1 MMKKIKNQA
10 TFIVLTSL
18 ILLYI
23 VIYFFQAEKSSNE
36 ITKIYFADRITNA
49 HKILIERYNKLHE
62 GKIKVI
68 PIDFPNFDFST
79 NERKEVLARSLR
91 GTGDGIDLFAADL
104 VWTQRFARWCEPM
117 SQYFSVREK
126 KRIMNCALE
135 SCYYE
140 GELVAV
146 PLDLV
151 EGVMYYREDLLK
163 KMKNGNE
170 IINKIKNDITWEDF
184 IRLYS
189 EMKNHNPFYLF
200 PAADYEGLICC
211 YMELLL
217 SLKPDYFEK
226 YGFNLN
232 RTESQKALQLL
243 VDLVNKYKLS
253 PREVTNFTE
262 VSSYEYYIKNDALFI
277 RGWPSYD
284 KDFKEKPFDIVKE
297 SNLRKAPI
305 PYFRKY
311 KPTAVFGGWNL
322 MVSKFS
328 NKKKETIDFVKFL
341 LSDESQELF
350 YKESGYYPVINRFY
364 ESDYYISKYPE
375 IPDIKK
381 MLLMGVHRP
390 AHEDYTKFS
399 KIMSFY
405 FEQAIKNEISVKE
418 ALIKSTSA
426 IQLERKMVKEF

>member
-1 MMKKIKNQA
+1 M
-10 TFIVLTSL
+10 
-18 ILLYI
+18 
-23 VIYFFQAEKSSNE
+23 
-36 ITKIYFADRITNA
+36 
-49 HKILIERYNKLHE
+49 
-62 GKIKVI
+62 
-68 PIDFPNFDFST
+68 
-79 NERKEVLARSLR
+79 
-91 GTGDGIDLFAADL
+91 
-104 VWTQRFARWCEPM
+104 
-117 SQYFSVREK
+117 
-126 KRIMNCALE
+126 
-135 SCYYE
+135 
-140 GELVAV
+140 
-146 PLDLV
+146 
-151 EGVMYYREDLLK
+151 
-163 KMKNGNE
+163 
-170 IINKIKNDITWEDF
+170 
-184 IRLYS
+184 
-189 EMKNHNPFYLF
+189 
-200 PAADYEGLICC
+200 
-211 YMELLL
+211 
-217 SLKPDYFEK
+217 
-226 YGFNLN
+226 
-232 RTESQKALQLL
+232 
-243 VDLVNKYKLS
+243 DLVNKYKLS

-405 FEQAIKNEISVKE
+405 YEQAIKNEISVKE